1 MNTDSTTSEPMSGPV
16 LAPRNMV
23 VLRPPHMTWALL
35 VTILVYFA
43 MTWIAGGPDD
53 IAVVLAFGANYGP
66 LVKDGDLWRL
76 VTSVFLHGGILH
88 LLLNGYA
95 LYFLG
100 RNLEAFYGPWAL
112 FVFFLGSGVAGAL
125 ASAFFSSNIS
135 VGASGGIFGLLGASL
150 VFAFKH
156 RGILP
161 RRVTTVMGTALIP
174 WVVLNLI
181 SGYFV
186 PVVDMNAHW
195 GGLVAGALLAFF
207 IQPVTLMEARG
218 LSRHQAPPLLASLC
232 LSLFIVSFAAAGRNI
247 FLMRGENG
255 AILDPRVANGL
266 PDLDRR
272 EILDQINDA
281 IRRNPEDASL
291 LSMRAQL
298 QTASGNWIE
307 AIQDYQHVLALNP
320 NDANSMNN
328 LAWVLL
334 EEAPD
339 ELRNRTEAERLAQ
352 KAVTLDPENSYALG
366 TYGTVLLRRGE
377 AREAVSY
384 LERALAR
391 NRPHTDEA
399 TDRYLLSIALA
410 RSGSFEKAESA
421 LNQALHEDPEN
432 RYRPEAEAAVQKI
445 HEPSGD
451 SL

>member
-1 MNTDSTTSEPMSGPV
+1 
-16 LAPRNMV
+16 
-23 VLRPPHMTWALL
+23 
-35 VTILVYFA
+35 
-43 MTWIAGGPDD
+43 
-53 IAVVLAFGANYGP
+53 
-66 LVKDGDLWRL
+66 
-76 VTSVFLHGGILH
+76 
-88 LLLNGYA
+88 
-95 LYFLG
+95 
-100 RNLEAFYGPWAL
+100 
-112 FVFFLGSGVAGAL
+112 
-125 ASAFFSSNIS
+125 
-135 VGASGGIFGLLGASL
+135 
-150 VFAFKH
+150 
-156 RGILP
+156 
-161 RRVTTVMGTALIP
+161 
-174 WVVLNLI
+174 
-181 SGYFV
+181 
-186 PVVDMNAHW
+186 
-195 GGLVAGALLAFF
+195 
-207 IQPVTLMEARG
+207 
-218 LSRHQAPPLLASLC
+218 
-232 LSLFIVSFAAAGRNI
+232 
-247 FLMRGENG
+247 
-255 AILDPRVANGL
+255 
-266 PDLDRR
+266 PDLNRR

-281 IRRNPEDASL
+281 IRSNPEDASL

-421 LNQALHEDPEN
+421 LNQALHEGPEN

-445 HEPSGD
+445 HE
-451 SL
+451 